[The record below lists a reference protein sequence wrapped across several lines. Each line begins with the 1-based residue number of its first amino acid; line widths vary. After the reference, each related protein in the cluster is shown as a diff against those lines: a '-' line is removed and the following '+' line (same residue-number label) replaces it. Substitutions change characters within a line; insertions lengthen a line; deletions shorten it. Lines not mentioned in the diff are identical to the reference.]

1 MFLPVYYVDAFTN
14 KLFSGNPAAVI
25 FSDLNDSDLMQKIFG
40 EKGIHARAAVGVN
53 SLPLGFS
60 VEIEAIFKVAP

>member
-1 MFLPVYYVDAFTN
+1 
-14 KLFSGNPAAVI
+14 
-25 FSDLNDSDLMQKIFG
+25 MQKIFG
-40 EKGIHARAAVGVN
+40 EKGIHARAAVGVS